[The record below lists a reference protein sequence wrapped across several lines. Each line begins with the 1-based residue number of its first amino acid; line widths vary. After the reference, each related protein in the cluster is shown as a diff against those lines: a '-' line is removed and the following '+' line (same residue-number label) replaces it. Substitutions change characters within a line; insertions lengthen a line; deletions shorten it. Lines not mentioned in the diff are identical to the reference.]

1 MNGNGKPPTGEEIL
15 SLLARLY
22 ADQMGVK
29 VTFTIES
36 VVNENDRNQTAVRG
50 V

>member
-1 MNGNGKPPTGEEIL
+1 MNRNGKAPTGEEIL

-36 VVNENDRNQTAVRG
+36 EVDESEHQTAVRG